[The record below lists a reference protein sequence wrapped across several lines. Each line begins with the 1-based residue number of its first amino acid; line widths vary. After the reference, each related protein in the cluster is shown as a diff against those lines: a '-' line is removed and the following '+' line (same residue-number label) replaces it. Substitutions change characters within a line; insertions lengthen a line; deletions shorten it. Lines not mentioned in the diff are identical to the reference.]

1 MPVKENQPTLGIW
14 MSISLVI
21 GNMIGA
27 GIFLMPAA
35 LAPYGGISIIG
46 WLISA
51 AGALVLARV
60 FSRLT
65 LMVPGISGGPYTFA
79 RAGLGD
85 FAGFLV
91 AWGYWLSICVAN
103 AAIAIAFTGALEVLF
118 PILKTAPAAALCLSL
133 MAIWMLTWI
142 NNLGLRSSGV
152 VQVVTTILKLFP
164 MVLLI
169 GIGWFFWT
177 ADNFIPF
184 NPSGETSLRA
194 IAITGTLTLYAFL
207 GLESATIPSD
217 KVKHPDRTI
226 PKATL
231 IGTLITT
238 LVYILSSVV
247 VMGMIPA
254 SNLANSTAPFAE
266 AMGIIAGTFG
276 EDLVAVG
283 TAIAAFG
290 ALNGWILIQS
300 QVARATARDGLL
312 PKIFGYE
319 NKRGVPAYGLAIG
332 SGLCS
337 LLVAMNYTEGLVTQF
352 RFLILLCTLCTLI
365 PYLFSAAAYT
375 ALSLQRATGRQVGGI
390 VLIGGLAFAYSL
402 WAVYGAGE
410 AAVFWGFHL
419 LILGIP
425 IYVFMKW
432 KNSKESKLG
441 D

>member
-152 VQVVTTILKLFP
+152 V
-164 MVLLI
+164 
-169 GIGWFFWT
+169 
-177 ADNFIPF
+177 
-184 NPSGETSLRA
+184 
-194 IAITGTLTLYAFL
+194 
-207 GLESATIPSD
+207 
-217 KVKHPDRTI
+217 
-226 PKATL
+226 
-231 IGTLITT
+231 
-238 LVYILSSVV
+238 
-247 VMGMIPA
+247 
-254 SNLANSTAPFAE
+254 
-266 AMGIIAGTFG
+266 
-276 EDLVAVG
+276 
-283 TAIAAFG
+283 
-290 ALNGWILIQS
+290 
-300 QVARATARDGLL
+300 
-312 PKIFGYE
+312 
-319 NKRGVPAYGLAIG
+319 
-332 SGLCS
+332 
-337 LLVAMNYTEGLVTQF
+337 
-352 RFLILLCTLCTLI
+352 
-365 PYLFSAAAYT
+365 
-375 ALSLQRATGRQVGGI
+375 
-390 VLIGGLAFAYSL
+390 
-402 WAVYGAGE
+402 
-410 AAVFWGFHL
+410 
-419 LILGIP
+419 
-425 IYVFMKW
+425 
-432 KNSKESKLG
+432 
-441 D
+441 

>member
-1 MPVKENQPTLGIW
+1 MPIKKHQPTLGIW

-65 LMVPGISGGPYTFA
+65 LMVPNVSGGPYTFA

-118 PILKTAPAAALCLSL
+118 PILKASAVAALVLSL
-133 MAIWMLTWI
+133 IAIWILTWI
-142 NNLGLRSSGV
+142 NNQGLRSSGW

-169 GIGWFFWT
+169 GLGWFFWSV
-177 ADNFIPF
+177 DNFIPF
-184 NPSGETSLRA
+184 NPSGETSLHA

-217 KVKHPDRTI
+217 KVINPERTI
-226 PKATL
+226 PRATL
-231 IGTLITT
+231 VGTLITT
-238 LVYILSSVV
+238 LVYILSSIV

-254 SNLANSTAPFAE
+254 SKLSASTAPFAE
-266 AMGIIAGTFG
+266 AMGIIAGDFG
-276 EDLVAVG
+276 EKLIAIG

-319 NKRGVPAYGLAIG
+319 NKKGVPAYGLAIG

-337 LLVAMNYTEGLVTQF
+337 ILVAMNYTDGLVAQF

-375 ALSLQRATGRQVGGI
+375 ALSLQRVTGKRIAGI
-390 VLIGGLAFAYSL
+390 VLIGGLAFTYSL
-402 WAVYGAGE
+402 WAIYGAGE
-410 AAVFWGFHL
+410 SAVFWGFHL
-419 LILGIP
+419 LLLGIP

-432 KNSKESKLG
+432 KNSQPAEK
-441 D
+441 